1 MNEFSE
7 ESVVAALL

>member
-7 ESVVAALL
+7 D